1 MSVSMPFP
9 AICDWLG
16 QVQYST
22 AQVGAELQE
31 IIVHRDIGP
40 PATAQLIYCPKDSIR
55 ERWGWAAQPWRN
67 EVNIYQYA

>member
-1 MSVSMPFP
+1 MYLLVDLAACMSVSMPFP

-16 QVQYST
+16 QVQYNT

-40 PATAQLIYCPKDSIR
+40 SATAQLIYCPKDSIR
-55 ERWGWAAQPWRN
+55 ERWGWAAQP
-67 EVNIYQYA
+67 

>member
-40 PATAQLIYCPKDSIR
+40 SATAVDILS
-55 ERWGWAAQPWRN
+55 EG
-67 EVNIYQYA
+67 

>member
-1 MSVSMPFP
+1 MSVLMPFP

-40 PATAQLIYCPKDSIR
+40 SATTPVDILS
-55 ERWGWAAQPWRN
+55 EG
-67 EVNIYQYA
+67 EHT

>member
-1 MSVSMPFP
+1 MGDVPSCRLAACVSVSMPFQ

-40 PATAQLIYCPKDSIR
+40 STTAPVDILS
-55 ERWGWAAQPWRN
+55 EG
-67 EVNIYQYA
+67 